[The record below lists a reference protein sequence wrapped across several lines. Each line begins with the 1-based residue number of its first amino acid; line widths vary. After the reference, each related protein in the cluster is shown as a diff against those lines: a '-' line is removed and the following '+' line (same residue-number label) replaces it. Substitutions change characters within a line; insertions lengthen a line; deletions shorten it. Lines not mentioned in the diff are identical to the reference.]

1 MNKDELS
8 AAFINAGNEY
18 SALVEQG
25 LGDSPEALRAF
36 AQMLDAAPQ
45 SFLDMMHNKVVEMG
59 LIPDQPDGYTADG
72 EPLYRLDSMATR
84 LGMSKEDAEESLREF
99 QDATGAQ
106 FLEGDEVHSVQ

>member
-1 MNKDELS
+1 MKNDEIS
-8 AAFINAGNEY
+8 AAFIHAGNQY
-18 SALVEQG
+18 SELVEQG
-25 LGDSPEALRAF
+25 LGESPEAMRAF
-36 AQMLDAAPQ
+36 AQMLEAAPQ

-59 LIPDQPDGYTADG
+59 LMPDKPDGYTADG
-72 EPLYRLDSMATR
+72 EPVYRLDSMATR